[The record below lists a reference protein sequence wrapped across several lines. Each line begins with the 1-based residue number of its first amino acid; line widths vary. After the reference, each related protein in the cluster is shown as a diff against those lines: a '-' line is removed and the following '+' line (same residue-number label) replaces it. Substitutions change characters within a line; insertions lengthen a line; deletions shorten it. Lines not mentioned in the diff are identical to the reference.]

1 MVSGFQSVKPERLL
15 NDPHSQGLT
24 VKNKR
29 LRGSSGP
36 STPQAPSCL
45 GLACLLLEAPP
56 PALLGQ
62 LLPVPPTSGH
72 PPRPP
77 QARGPDTLFTSS
89 SRQSLE
95 VSAAPLDGG
104 SHTPTEQLL
113 REQGRREWTKARTQ
127 VCRAG
132 RGHSLL
138 GVVKVQMSVAQL
150 CPTLCDP
157 TDCSPPGSP
166 DHGVLQ
172 ARVLEWAAMPFSRA
186 SSRPRDRTWVSRTIG
201 SFFTI

>member
-1 MVSGFQSVKPERLL
+1 MSTGAILLAPLPVAQETSGKVCRQFGCHSLVGGLVSGFQSVKPERLL

-127 VCRAG
+127 VCRQAG
-132 RGHSLL
+132 GT
-138 GVVKVQMSVAQL
+138 A
-150 CPTLCDP
+150 
-157 TDCSPPGSP
+157 
-166 DHGVLQ
+166 
-172 ARVLEWAAMPFSRA
+172 F
-186 SSRPRDRTWVSRTIG
+186 
-201 SFFTI
+201 

>member
-1 MVSGFQSVKPERLL
+1 MDEGT
-15 NDPHSQGLT
+15 DTG
-24 VKNKR
+24 
-29 LRGSSGP
+29 
-36 STPQAPSCL
+36 
-45 GLACLLLEAPP
+45 
-56 PALLGQ
+56 
-62 LLPVPPTSGH
+62 VP
-72 PPRPP
+72 
-77 QARGPDTLFTSS
+77 
-89 SRQSLE
+89 
-95 VSAAPLDGG
+95 
-104 SHTPTEQLL
+104 
-113 REQGRREWTKARTQ
+113 
-127 VCRAG
+127 AG

-186 SSRPRDRTWVSRTIG
+186 SSQPRDRTWVSRTIG